1 MKKPK
6 KKLLIV
12 ILVIIVLIVAGL
24 VVKNIFFATK
34 AKQTVAVQPQTT
46 VLQKGSI
53 ISSISASGT
62 IYSGTVENVCS
73 SVSCPVEEIY
83 VEVGD
88 VVKKGQLMATLDMES
103 INTEFQKAQ
112 STLNSAKRDL
122 ESKTSEYELDKILH
136 EDGGV
141 SDTDLATAANA
152 VESAKETYSDAQK
165 NYNTIKKELSEGN
178 ITSPIDGAVTDST
191 AEIGLKPSTTG
202 ALFVVQDL
210 NDLYVSSTIKEYN
223 LASLKTGQDVLIQTN
238 VTGDTTY
245 KGELTFISPVSA
257 SDSTSSN
264 VLFDIKVK
272 ITDTNPLMKVGMN
285 AFLAIVLDSKEEV
298 YSVPFDAVVS
308 GQNGIS
314 SIYVVKNNIV
324 SAIAVETGIES
335 DTNIEISG
343 DGLANG
349 LVVVTNPS
357 SVTVGQPLG
366 TSNNTTKENAS
377 GPMGSRPTDGQAP
390 SSGQTPPSG
399 QTLPSGSTSNGAAS
413 QGAANGT
420 QSQQ

>member
-122 ESKTSEYELDKILH
+122 ESKTSEYELDKILY

-245 KGELTFISPVSA
+245 KGKLTFISPVSA

-272 ITDTNPLMKVGMN
+272 ITDTDSLMKVGMN

-314 SIYVVKNNIV
+314 SIYVVKNNTV
-324 SAIAVETGIES
+324 SAITVETGIES

-343 DGLANG
+343 DGLTNG

-357 SVTVGQPLG
+357 SVTAGQTLD
-366 TSNNTTKENAS
+366 TSNNTAKGNAS
-377 GPMGSRPTDGQAP
+377 RPSGSPPTDGQAP
-390 SSGQTPPSG
+390 PSG
-399 QTLPSGSTSNGAAS
+399 QLPPSGSTSNGAAS
-413 QGAANGT
+413 QGTANGT